1 MMLLDSWTSTY
12 GINTNY
18 HLTYTGTTVVG
29 NNEPIRAV
37 ANSTLRRRVAQVL
50 TAQGGAALQT
60 CK

>member
-1 MMLLDSWTSTY
+1 MLLDSWTRTY

-18 HLTYTGTTVVG
+18 DLTYAGTTVVG

-50 TAQGGAALQT
+50 AAQGGAALQT

>member
-1 MMLLDSWTSTY
+1 MLLDSWTSTY
-12 GINTNY
+12 RISTNY
-18 HLTYTGTTVVG
+18 DLTYTGTTVVG

-37 ANSTLRRRVAQVL
+37 ANSTLRGSVAQVL